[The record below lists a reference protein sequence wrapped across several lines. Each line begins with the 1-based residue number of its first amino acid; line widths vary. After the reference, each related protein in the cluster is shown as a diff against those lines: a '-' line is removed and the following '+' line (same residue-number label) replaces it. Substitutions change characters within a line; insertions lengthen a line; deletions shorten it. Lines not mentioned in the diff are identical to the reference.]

1 MSIVAR
7 LLRRQG
13 KPELP
18 GDDPVLRAALEIP
31 PAPGEEAS
39 YRRLMAVIAEDT
51 LVRQPVPA
59 YRHRAWAPA
68 LSAAAAMAVLLVLA
82 YDFGVHRGQQL
93 VRLAQTA
100 NTAPVVKPDVPVGTY
115 VPPARPP
122 QSVAQPAP
130 KPTDEPAR
138 PTTRPQPGPTLL
150 ASLIGGGLSQ
160 DQKDLLA
167 SAQEAMDARDWRSA
181 AQRLVSLA
189 EAEPQSDAAIT
200 ALHAAGMV
208 LSRYAN
214 DVQGASALFTRE
226 AETCEAML
234 QTETDPVRT
243 AWLQEKL
250 DAARAAAEPPAAEPA
265 PP

>member
-82 YDFGVHRGQQL
+82 YDLGLHRGQEL
-93 VRLAQTA
+93 MRFAQTQ
-100 NTAPVVKPDVPVGTY
+100 TPAPVVKPDVPVGAY
-115 VPPARPP
+115 VPPAKPP
-122 QSVAQPAP
+122 ASAVKPAP
-130 KPTDEPAR
+130 KPSEKPAEPA
-138 PTTRPQPGPTLL
+138 TRPQASPTLL

-167 SAQEAMDARDWRSA
+167 SAQEAMDARDWKSA

-189 EAEPQSDAAIT
+189 EADPQSDAAIT
-200 ALHAAGMV
+200 ALHAAGMI

-214 DVQGASALFTRE
+214 DAEGASALFTRE
-226 AETCEAML
+226 AEACEAML

-250 DAARAAAEPPAAEPA
+250 DAAKAAAGPPAEATPQ
-265 PP
+265 